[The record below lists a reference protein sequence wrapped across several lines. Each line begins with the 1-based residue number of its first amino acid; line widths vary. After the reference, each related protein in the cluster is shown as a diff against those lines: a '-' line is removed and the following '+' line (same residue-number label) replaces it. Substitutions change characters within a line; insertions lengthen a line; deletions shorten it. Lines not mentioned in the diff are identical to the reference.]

1 MTKKKK
7 KSNTIP
13 TRAYL
18 DGDILIYKAA
28 FWADSENPDLIPDK
42 VERDIKSWLPEGVED
57 FIITLSCSRGDNFR
71 RHIWPKY
78 KLFRDDLYRP
88 EYLDEVREHML
99 ETYKCKYYDNIE
111 ADDIMGIYASSNR
124 GIAVTIDKDLRG
136 VRGWHY
142 NPDKDAEPRYI
153 SPDEAERFFCQQW
166 LTGDST
172 DGIPGLWRVGP
183 KKAEKF
189 LSEWE
194 EEELDWHEE
203 IMKLYKVEK
212 YQPKDACGLESQ
224 ELAIVMG
231 QCVRILSTENFNLK
245 TKELTLWSPKVGL

>member
-1 MTKKKK
+1 MTKTKKRA
-7 KSNTIP
+7 TTP

-42 VERDIKSWLPEGVED
+42 VERDINSWLPEGVDD
-57 FIITLSCSRGDNFR
+57 FIITLSCSRKDNFR
-71 RHIWPKY
+71 REIWPNY
-78 KLFRDDLYRP
+78 KLFRDGLYRP
-88 EYLDEVREHML
+88 EYLDEAREHMVN
-99 ETYKCKYYDNIE
+99 TYKCKYYDNIE
-111 ADDIMGIYASSNR
+111 ADDLMGIYASSNR
-124 GIAVTIDKDLRG
+124 GIAVTIDKDLKG

-142 NPDKDAEPRYI
+142 NPYKDSQPRYI
-153 SPDEAERFFCQQW
+153 SPSEAEKFFCQQW

-172 DGIPGLWRVGP
+172 DGIPGLWRIGP

-189 LSEWE
+189 LAEWE

-203 IMKLYKVEK
+203 IIKLYEVEK
-212 YQPKDACGLESQ
+212 YQPKDTCGLGVL

-245 TKELTLWSPKVGL
+245 TKELTLWRPKVGL